1 MYMVIPE
8 ATQAIPVYAIGVLAG
23 IRFIWYLI
31 RN

>member
-8 ATQAIPVYAIGVLAG
+8 ATQVLPVYTIGVLAG

-31 RN
+31 TN